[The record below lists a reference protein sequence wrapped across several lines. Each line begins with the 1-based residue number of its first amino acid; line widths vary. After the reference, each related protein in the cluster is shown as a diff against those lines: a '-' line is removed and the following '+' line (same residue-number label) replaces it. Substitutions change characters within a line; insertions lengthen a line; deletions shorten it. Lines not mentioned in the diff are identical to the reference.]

1 MKKVWKRMAALLMAG
16 IMTASFWGC
25 ADQKTGG
32 TETQEEKAG
41 AETAAEETANEEK
54 EFYMVAFNS
63 GYPYWKQ
70 VFRGFEDAG

>member
-41 AETAAEETANEEK
+41 AETAAEEL
-54 EFYMVAFNS
+54 S
-63 GYPYWKQ
+63 LIHI
-70 VFRGFEDAG
+70 